1 VPCTRAEQVFH
12 DQSALSNLFR
22 WRCESQRWKPQVDY
36 SSAPVAGCKSN
47 SVAAVT
53 VAKPI
58 APMAAPKRRV
68 TSHYGKQAIVI
79 NKADEAV

>member
-1 VPCTRAEQVFH
+1 V
-12 DQSALSNLFR
+12 QSQYFTINLLCLTYFVG
-22 WRCESQRWKPQVDY
+22 EIKSQRWKPQVDY

-53 VAKPI
+53 VDKSI
-58 APMAAPKRRV
+58 VPMAAPKRRV
-68 TSHYGKQAIVI
+68 TSHYGQQVIVI